1 MLSAHRKSHHFIAL
15 ICSRL
20 ADENDTAFPM
30 KVFCPTLMIQGDHS
44 LTDVN
49 IKENLPVK
57 NGQSDVLQDEA
68 FPAGLQ
74 IQSGLH
80 ISELR
85 YRRLFEAARDGIL
98 ILDAVTL
105 KITDVNPFMTELL
118 GYSHAEFLGKELW
131 EIGLF
136 SDKEASQEAF
146 KELQRTGYLRY
157 EDLPLQATNGKL
169 RDVEFV
175 SNVYEEDSHQ
185 VIQCNIR
192 DITDRKLAEKER
204 TLLLVATQSAR
215 AEADSANGIKDEFL
229 ATLSHEL
236 RTPLTSILG
245 WSHLLTNNNLDKKQ
259 TGHAIEIIA
268 RNARAQ
274 GRLIDELL
282 DISRIMTGKLCLD
295 LSAVK
300 LAPLI
305 QAVIEDERPA
315 AEAKSINLKAVLNSN
330 IGPFLGDADRLQ
342 QIVRN
347 LLANAIKF
355 TPNGGDIQ
363 VSLERNDSHIA
374 ITVNDNGQ
382 GIAPELLP
390 HVFERFRQADSSNT
404 RSNGGLGL
412 GLAIVRQLVELHR
425 GTVTAESSGDN
436 AGTTF
441 RVMLPLPSFYEV
453 PNAEKTGPKSGRNSP
468 TTGPHSL
475 SGLRVLVV
483 DDELDTRELVAAVL
497 TTCGAEVVSLGS
509 ATEALDQM
517 ERQRFDLLISDI
529 GMPEMNG
536 YDLIGR
542 IRQLAE
548 EDGGRTPAIAL
559 TAYAGIDDRKR
570 ALAAGDEM
578 HIPKPFAVAELISA
592 AIFLTERRRGCRE
605 P

>member
-1 MLSAHRKSHHFIAL
+1 MSSSTKVLQVENSDSNVVNDDESPARGQAQ
-15 ICSRL
+15 SRL
-20 ADENDTAFPM
+20 R
-30 KVFCPTLMIQGDHS
+30 
-44 LTDVN
+44 
-49 IKENLPVK
+49 
-57 NGQSDVLQDEA
+57 
-68 FPAGLQ
+68 
-74 IQSGLH
+74 

-136 SDKEASQEAF
+136 SDKDASQEAF

-175 SNVYEEDSHQ
+175 SNVYEEDIHP

-192 DITDRKLAEKER
+192 DITDRKRAEKER
-204 TLLLVATQSAR
+204 TLLLAAAQSAR
-215 AEADSANGIKDEFL
+215 AEADSANGVKDEFL

-245 WSHLLTNNNLDKKQ
+245 WSHLLTGGKLDQQQ
-259 TGHAIEIIA
+259 TARAIETIS

-295 LSAVK
+295 LRVVK
-300 LAPLI
+300 LGPLI
-305 QAVIEDERPA
+305 QAVIDDVRLA
-315 AEAKSINLKAVLNSN
+315 ADARSINLEAAFDSDV
-330 IGPFLGDADRLQ
+330 GPILGDPDRLQ
-342 QIVRN
+342 QIVWN
-347 LLANAIKF
+347 LLTNAIKF
-355 TPNGGDIQ
+355 TPTGGD
-363 VSLERNDSHIA
+363 VHVRLERNDSHA
-374 ITVNDNGQ
+374 LITVNDSGQ

-404 RSNGGLGL
+404 RSSGGLGL
-412 GLAIVRQLVELHR
+412 GLSIVRQLVELHR
-425 GTVTAESSGDN
+425 GTVTAESFGEN

-441 RVMLPLPSFYEV
+441 RVMFPLPSLPEV
-453 PNAEKTGPKSGRNSP
+453 PHAAEKIDPKNERNSP
-468 TTGPHSL
+468 TTAQHSL
-475 SGLRVLVV
+475 NGLRVLVV
-483 DDELDTRELVAAVL
+483 DDEHDTRELVAAVL
-497 TTCGAEVVSLGS
+497 TTCGAEVVSVSS

-517 ERQRFDLLISDI
+517 KRQRFNLLISDI

-542 IRQLAE
+542 IRQLGE
-548 EDGGRTPAIAL
+548 EHGGRTPAVAL

-570 ALAAGDEM
+570 ALAAGYGM
-578 HIPKPFAVAELISA
+578 HIPKPFVAAELISA
-592 AIFLTERRRGCRE
+592 AIVLTERHSGLA
-605 P
+605 

>member
-1 MLSAHRKSHHFIAL
+1 VTDDELPVRDQTQ
-15 ICSRL
+15 SRL
-20 ADENDTAFPM
+20 R
-30 KVFCPTLMIQGDHS
+30 
-44 LTDVN
+44 
-49 IKENLPVK
+49 
-57 NGQSDVLQDEA
+57 
-68 FPAGLQ
+68 
-74 IQSGLH
+74 

-136 SDKEASQEAF
+136 SDKEASQAAF
-146 KELQRTGYLRY
+146 KQLQRTGYLRY

-192 DITDRKLAEKER
+192 DITDRKRAEKER
-204 TLLLVATQSAR
+204 TLLLAVAQSAR
-215 AEADSANGIKDEFL
+215 AEADSANGVKDEFL

-245 WSHLLTNNNLDKKQ
+245 WSHLLTDGKLDKQQ
-259 TGHAIEIIA
+259 TARAIETIA

-295 LSAVK
+295 LRAVK

-305 QAVIEDERPA
+305 QAVVDDVRPA
-315 AEAKSINLKAVLNSN
+315 ADARSINLKAAFNSD
-330 IGPFLGDADRLQ
+330 IGPILGDPDRLQ
-342 QIVRN
+342 QIVWN
-347 LLANAIKF
+347 LLTNAIKF
-355 TPNGGDIQ
+355 TPKGGD
-363 VSLERNDSHIA
+363 VLVRLVRNDSHVL
-374 ITVNDNGQ
+374 ITVNDSGQ
-382 GIAPELLP
+382 GIATELLP

-412 GLAIVRQLVELHR
+412 GLSIVRQLVELHR
-425 GTVTAESSGDN
+425 GTVTAESSGEN

-441 RVMLPLPSFYEV
+441 RVMLPVPSLHEV
-453 PNAEKTGPKSGRNSP
+453 PNAAEKTDPKTERNSP
-468 TTGPHSL
+468 TTGQHSL

-483 DDELDTRELVAAVL
+483 DDERDTRELVAAVL
-497 TTCGAEVVSLGS
+497 TTCGSEVVSVGS

-548 EDGGRTPAIAL
+548 EHGGRTPAVAL
-559 TAYAGIDDRKR
+559 TAYAGIDGRKR
-570 ALAAGDEM
+570 ALAAGYEI
-578 HIPKPFAVAELISA
+578 HIPKPFVAAELISA
-592 AIFLTERRRGCRE
+592 AIFLTERHSGLA
-605 P
+605 

>member
-1 MLSAHRKSHHFIAL
+1 MSSSTKVLQVKESDSNVVNDDESPARDQTQ
-15 ICSRL
+15 SRL
-20 ADENDTAFPM
+20 R
-30 KVFCPTLMIQGDHS
+30 
-44 LTDVN
+44 
-49 IKENLPVK
+49 
-57 NGQSDVLQDEA
+57 
-68 FPAGLQ
+68 
-74 IQSGLH
+74 

-105 KITDVNPFMTELL
+105 KITEVNPFMTELL
-118 GYSHAEFLGKELW
+118 GYTRADFLGKELW

-192 DITDRKLAEKER
+192 DITDRKRAEEER
-204 TLLLVATQSAR
+204 TLLLATAQSAR
-215 AEADSANGIKDEFL
+215 TEADSANGVKDEFL

-245 WSHLLTNNNLDKKQ
+245 WSHLLTNGKLDKQQ
-259 TGHAIEIIA
+259 TARAIETIA

-295 LSAVK
+295 LRAVK

-305 QAVIEDERPA
+305 QAVIDDVRPA
-315 AEAKSINLKAVLNSN
+315 ADARRINLKAAFDSD
-330 IGPFLGDADRLQ
+330 IGPILGDPNRLQ
-342 QIVRN
+342 QIVWN
-347 LLANAIKF
+347 LLTNAIKF
-355 TPNGGDIQ
+355 TPKEGD
-363 VSLERNDSHIA
+363 VHVRLERNDSHVL
-374 ITVNDNGQ
+374 ITVTDSGQ
-382 GIAPELLP
+382 GIATELLP
-390 HVFERFRQADSSNT
+390 HIFERFRQADSSNT

-412 GLAIVRQLVELHR
+412 GLSIVRQLVELHR
-425 GTVTAESSGDN
+425 GTVTVESSGEN

-441 RVMLPLPSFYEV
+441 RVILPLPSLLEV
-453 PNAEKTGPKSGRNSP
+453 PNAAENTDPENERNSP
-468 TTGPHSL
+468 TTGQHSL
-475 SGLRVLVV
+475 SGRCVLVV
-483 DDELDTRELVAAVL
+483 DDETDTRELVAAVL
-497 TTCGAEVVSLGS
+497 TTCGAEVVSVGS

-542 IRQLAE
+542 IRQLGE
-548 EDGGRTPAIAL
+548 EDGGRTPAMAL

-570 ALAAGDEM
+570 VLAAGYEI
-578 HIPKPFAVAELISA
+578 HISKPFAAAELISA
-592 AIFLTERRRGCRE
+592 AIFLTARHSGLS
-605 P
+605 

>member
-1 MLSAHRKSHHFIAL
+1 MSSSTKVLQVKNSDSNVVSDDEPARDQTQ
-15 ICSRL
+15 SRL
-20 ADENDTAFPM
+20 R
-30 KVFCPTLMIQGDHS
+30 
-44 LTDVN
+44 
-49 IKENLPVK
+49 
-57 NGQSDVLQDEA
+57 
-68 FPAGLQ
+68 
-74 IQSGLH
+74 

-98 ILDAVTL
+98 ILDVVTL

-118 GYSHAEFLGKELW
+118 GYLHAEFLGKELW

-175 SNVYEEDSHQ
+175 SNVYAEDSQ
-185 VIQCNIR
+185 EVIQCNIR
-192 DITDRKLAEKER
+192 DITDRKRAEKER
-204 TLLLVATQSAR
+204 TLLLAAAQSAR
-215 AEADSANGIKDEFL
+215 AEADLANGVKDEFL
-229 ATLSHEL
+229 AILSHEL

-245 WSHLLTNNNLDKKQ
+245 WSHLLTEGKLDKQQ
-259 TGHAIEIIA
+259 TARAIETIA
-268 RNARAQ
+268 RNAQAQ

-295 LSAVK
+295 LRSVK

-305 QAVIEDERPA
+305 HAVVNDVRPA
-315 AEAKSINLKAVLNSN
+315 ADARSINLEAAFNSN
-330 IGPFLGDADRLQ
+330 IGPILGDPDRLQ
-342 QIVRN
+342 QIVWN
-347 LLANAIKF
+347 LLTNAIKF
-355 TPNGGDIQ
+355 TPKGGDVQ
-363 VSLERNDSHIA
+363 VRLERNDSNA
-374 ITVNDNGQ
+374 LITVKDSGQ
-382 GIAPELLP
+382 GIATELMP

-412 GLAIVRQLVELHR
+412 GLSIVRQLVELHR
-425 GTVTAESSGDN
+425 GTVTVESSGEN

-441 RVMLPLPSFYEV
+441 RVMLPLPSLHEV
-453 PNAEKTGPKSGRNSP
+453 PNAAENTEPKNQRNSS
-468 TTGPHSL
+468 TTAQHSL

-483 DDELDTRELVAAVL
+483 DDEWDTREVVAAVL
-497 TTCGAEVVSLGS
+497 TTCGAEVVSVGS

-536 YDLIGR
+536 YDLISR
-542 IRQLAE
+542 IRQLG
-548 EDGGRTPAIAL
+548 EDHGGRTPAVAL

-570 ALAAGDEM
+570 ALAAGYGM
-578 HIPKPFAVAELISA
+578 HIPKPFVATELISA
-592 AIFLTERRRGCRE
+592 AIFLTERHSGLA
-605 P
+605 

>member
-1 MLSAHRKSHHFIAL
+1 MSLSTKVLQVKSSDSNVVNDDESPARDLTH
-15 ICSRL
+15 SRL
-20 ADENDTAFPM
+20 R
-30 KVFCPTLMIQGDHS
+30 
-44 LTDVN
+44 
-49 IKENLPVK
+49 
-57 NGQSDVLQDEA
+57 
-68 FPAGLQ
+68 
-74 IQSGLH
+74 

-118 GYSHAEFLGKELW
+118 GYSNVEFLGKELW

-136 SDKEASQEAF
+136 SDKNASQKAF

-157 EDLPLQATNGKL
+157 EDLPLQTTNGKL

-175 SNVYEEDSHQ
+175 SNVYKEDGHQ

-192 DITDRKLAEKER
+192 DISDRKRAENER
-204 TLLLVATQSAR
+204 TLLLAAAQLAR
-215 AEADSANGIKDEFL
+215 AEADSANTVKDEFL
-229 ATLSHEL
+229 ANLSHEL

-245 WSHLLTNNNLDKKQ
+245 WSHLLTGGKLDKQQ
-259 TGHAIEIIA
+259 TARAIETIA

-295 LSAVK
+295 LRVVK
-300 LAPLI
+300 LTPLI
-305 QAVIEDERPA
+305 QAVVDDVRPA
-315 AEAKSINLKAVLNSN
+315 ADARSINLDFAYDADV
-330 IGPFLGDADRLQ
+330 GPILGDPDRLQ
-342 QIVRN
+342 QIVWN
-347 LLANAIKF
+347 LLTNAIKF
-355 TPNGGDIQ
+355 TPKGGD
-363 VSLERNDSHIA
+363 VHVRLERNDLHA
-374 ITVNDNGQ
+374 LITVKDSGQ
-382 GIAPELLP
+382 GIASELLP

-412 GLAIVRQLVELHR
+412 GLSIVRQLVELHR
-425 GTVTAESSGDN
+425 GTVTAESSGEN

-441 RVMLPLPSFYEV
+441 KVMLPLPSLHEV
-453 PNAEKTGPKSGRNSP
+453 PSAAEKTEPKNERNSP
-468 TTGPHSL
+468 ITAQHSL

-483 DDELDTRELVAAVL
+483 DDERDTRELVAALL
-497 TTCGAEVVSLGS
+497 TTCGAEVDSVSS
-509 ATEALDQM
+509 AREALDQM

-542 IRQLAE
+542 IRQLG
-548 EDGGRTPAIAL
+548 EDHGGRTPAVAL

-570 ALAAGDEM
+570 ALAAGYEIQ
-578 HIPKPFAVAELISA
+578 IPKPFVAAELIGA
-592 AIFLTERRRGCRE
+592 AISLTERQRLGMRLV
-605 P
+605 

>member
-1 MLSAHRKSHHFIAL
+1 MSSSTKVLQVNNSGSDVVNDGDSSARDQTQ
-15 ICSRL
+15 SRL
-20 ADENDTAFPM
+20 R
-30 KVFCPTLMIQGDHS
+30 
-44 LTDVN
+44 
-49 IKENLPVK
+49 
-57 NGQSDVLQDEA
+57 
-68 FPAGLQ
+68 
-74 IQSGLH
+74 

-98 ILDAVTL
+98 ILDAATL

-259 TGHAIEIIA
+259 TGRAIEIIA

-347 LLANAIKF
+347 LLANGIKF

-363 VSLERNDSHIA
+363 VRLERNDSHIA

-453 PNAEKTGPKSGRNSP
+453 PNAEKTGPESGRNSP

-570 ALAAGDEM
+570 ALAAGYEM
-578 HIPKPFAVAELISA
+578 HIAKPFAPAELISA
-592 AIFLTERRRGCRE
+592 ATFLAERHIGLA
-605 P
+605 

>member
-1 MLSAHRKSHHFIAL
+1 MSPSKRI
-15 ICSRL
+15 
-20 ADENDTAFPM
+20 
-30 KVFCPTLMIQGDHS
+30 V
-44 LTDVN
+44 
-49 IKENLPVK
+49 PVK
-57 NGQSDVLQDEA
+57 NGQSDVFEDEA
-68 FPAGLQ
+68 LPARMQ
-74 IQSGLH
+74 TQSQLR

-192 DITDRKLAEKER
+192 DITDRKRAEEER
-204 TLLLVATQSAR
+204 TLLLAAAQSAR

-245 WSHLLTNNNLDKKQ
+245 WSHLLTNGNLDKQQ
-259 TGHAIEIIA
+259 TARAIETIA

-274 GRLIDELL
+274 GRLIDDLL

-295 LSAVK
+295 VRAVK

-305 QAVIEDERPA
+305 QAVVDDVRPA
-315 AEAKSINLKAVLNSN
+315 ADARSINLKAAFDSD
-330 IGPFLGDADRLQ
+330 IGPILGDPDRLQ
-342 QIVRN
+342 QIVWN
-347 LLANAIKF
+347 LLTNAIKF
-355 TPNGGDIQ
+355 TPKGGDVQ
-363 VSLERNDSHIA
+363 VRLERNDSHIV
-374 ITVNDNGQ
+374 ITVNDTGQ

-404 RSNGGLGL
+404 RRNGGLGL
-412 GLAIVRQLVELHR
+412 GLSIVRQLVELHR
-425 GTVTAESSGDN
+425 GTVTAESSGEK

-441 RVMLPLPSFYEV
+441 KVMLPVTSLDDDPE
-453 PNAEKTGPKSGRNSP
+453 PRRKNRPKSGMNSP
-468 TTGPHSL
+468 TT
-475 SGLRVLVV
+475 
-483 DDELDTRELVAAVL
+483 
-497 TTCGAEVVSLGS
+497 
-509 ATEALDQM
+509 AT
-517 ERQRFDLLISDI
+517 
-529 GMPEMNG
+529 
-536 YDLIGR
+536 
-542 IRQLAE
+542 LA
-548 EDGGRTPAIAL
+548 
-559 TAYAGIDDRKR
+559 
-570 ALAAGDEM
+570 
-578 HIPKPFAVAELISA
+578 
-592 AIFLTERRRGCRE
+592 
-605 P
+605 

>member
-1 MLSAHRKSHHFIAL
+1 MSSSTKVLQVKNSDSNVVNDDELPARDQTQ
-15 ICSRL
+15 SRL
-20 ADENDTAFPM
+20 R
-30 KVFCPTLMIQGDHS
+30 
-44 LTDVN
+44 
-49 IKENLPVK
+49 
-57 NGQSDVLQDEA
+57 
-68 FPAGLQ
+68 
-74 IQSGLH
+74 

-118 GYSHAEFLGKELW
+118 GYSHVDFLGKELW

-146 KELQRTGYLRY
+146 KELQKTGYLRY

-169 RDVEFV
+169 RDVEFI
-175 SNVYEEDSHQ
+175 SNVYEEDTQQ

-192 DITDRKLAEKER
+192 DITDRKRAERERSSLLA
-204 TLLLVATQSAR
+204 TAQSAR
-215 AEADSANGIKDEFL
+215 AEADLANGVKDEFL

-245 WSHLLTNNNLDKKQ
+245 WSHLLTNGKLDEQ
-259 TGHAIEIIA
+259 ETARAIETIA

-295 LSAVK
+295 LRAVK

-315 AEAKSINLKAVLNSN
+315 AEAKRITLRAVLNSD

-347 LLANAIKF
+347 LLTNAIKF
-355 TPNGGDIQ
+355 TPDRGEVQ
-363 VSLERNDSHIA
+363 VLLKKNDSHIA
-374 ITVNDNGQ
+374 ITVKDTGQ

-412 GLAIVRQLVELHR
+412 GLSIVRQLVELHR
-425 GTVTAESSGDN
+425 GKVTAESSGEN

-441 RVMLPLPSFYEV
+441 RVMLPLPSLREV
-453 PNAEKTGPKSGRNSP
+453 PNAAEKTEPKNERNRS
-468 TTGPHSL
+468 TTAQHSL

-483 DDELDTRELVAAVL
+483 DDERDTRELVAAVVRM
-497 TTCGAEVVSLGS
+497 CGAEVVSVGS

-529 GMPEMNG
+529 GMPEING
-536 YDLIGR
+536 YDLISR
-542 IRQLAE
+542 IRQLE
-548 EDGGRTPAIAL
+548 EEHGGRTPALAL

-570 ALAAGDEM
+570 TLAAGYGM
-578 HIPKPFAVAELISA
+578 HIPKPFVAAELISA
-592 AIFLTERRRGCRE
+592 AIFLTE
-605 P
+605 